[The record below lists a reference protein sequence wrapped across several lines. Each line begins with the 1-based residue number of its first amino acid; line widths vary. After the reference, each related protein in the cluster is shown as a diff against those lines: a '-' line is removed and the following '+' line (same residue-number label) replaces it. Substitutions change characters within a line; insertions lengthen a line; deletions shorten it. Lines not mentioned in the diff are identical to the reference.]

1 MSRQMF
7 NLCLTGL
14 LIKSY
19 HPMMPYDDRCR
30 YQLPATPTTTSSVPS
45 PPPPLL
51 PVLANSFGKLFGAIT
66 TTTTTTIATITSRLR
81 CAHQLTIDEIY
92 RESLAQTV
100 NLVVKGYS
108 CSPIRGTG
116 CVVFVE
122 NGLVLTCA
130 HVVADMRQSSL
141 YYNTLLNVWPGS
153 RRARV
158 LYVEPHHDL
167 ALVKIQYTRTT
178 NDKLKQDLV
187 AYDLQFTPAIDFG
200 DDIICFG
207 YPTDNRLTV
216 TTGCTACPQCIEYNR
231 EEIYVPMASGH
242 HESRSGVSSGFSGGP
257 VVDLDGELIGIT
269 HSLLLTES
277 IRIRSASR
285 TSIYDPDNIGFI
297 KNAIKYDKEKIDYK
311 NNRKLFMS
319 QSYTLDSPFGGYQ
332 PSPPPPAKKTT
343 KKQKG
348 PKVQV
353 TDEIWN
359 QRRRRRL
366 QIEVCWY
373 SPSRSTDYM
382 NCSLMTGHPLPD
394 ENINLREYGIF
405 VYRYFN
411 KRYGNDDSLLD
422 FDIIREINGKI
433 VETIDDLSLALVANN
448 TIRLAIVRSD
458 QQFDINISSE
468 ELTGN
473 FNYI

>member
-7 NLCLTGL
+7 NWCLTGL

-19 HPMMPYDDRCR
+19 HHMVRYDHRCR
-30 YQLPATPTTTSSVPS
+30 YQLLTTTSTTITSSLPS
-45 PPPPLL
+45 PPSPPPPPLL

-66 TTTTTTIATITSRLR
+66 TTTTTAIITSRLR
-81 CAHQLTIDEIY
+81 CAHQLTIGQIY
-92 RESLAQTV
+92 REALDQTV
-100 NLVVKGYS
+100 IIQLNGYTDI
-108 CSPIRGTG
+108 PTNGTG

-122 NGLVLTCA
+122 NGLVLTCS
-130 HVVADMRQSSL
+130 HVVDDMRQSTL
-141 YYNTLLNVWPGS
+141 YFNMLKTNTAGS
-153 RRARV
+153 RLARV
-158 LYVEPHHDL
+158 VYVEPYHDL

-178 NDKLKQDLV
+178 TDILKEGLM
-187 AYDLQFTPAIDFG
+187 AYDLQTTPTVEFG

-207 YPTDNRLTV
+207 YPTDVKLTM
-216 TTGCTACPQCIEYNR
+216 TTGCTACPQCIQHGFR
-231 EEIYVPMASGH
+231 ESDYVPMASGH
-242 HESRSGVSSGFSGGP
+242 HESRSGATSGFSGGP
-257 VVDLDGELIGIT
+257 VVNLDGELIGIT
-269 HSLLLTES
+269 HSYFDY
-277 IRIRSASR
+277 IRKRSALR
-285 TSIYDPDNIGFI
+285 TSIYAPDNTGFI
-297 KNAIKYDKEKIDYK
+297 RNALKYENEKIDYK
-311 NNRKLFMS
+311 NNRKLYLC
-319 QSYTLDSPFGGYQ
+319 QSNTLDSPLGGHQ
-332 PSPPPPAKKTT
+332 PSKPKQT

-373 SPSRSTDYM
+373 SLYHRNDFMIRTY
-382 NCSLMTGHPLPD
+382 MTGHPLPAA
-394 ENINLREYGIF
+394 NVYLRGYGIF

-411 KRYGNDDSLLD
+411 KREGNADSLMD
-422 FDIIREINGKI
+422 FDVIREINGKS

-458 QQFDINISSE
+458 QQLDINISSE